1 MKSIRLP
8 APPLTAVGSNSN
20 SCSLL
25 VELIIKCRH
34 KTRYNNNF
42 YTQTMSK
49 FTNYDVEAQEQEMP
63 VAVAV
68 AVASSAAAPDVA
80 SGCDDKAEEDT
91 GTDELGFSL
100 VGFI

>member
-1 MKSIRLP
+1 
-8 APPLTAVGSNSN
+8 
-20 SCSLL
+20 
-25 VELIIKCRH
+25 
-34 KTRYNNNF
+34 
-42 YTQTMSK
+42 MSK

-68 AVASSAAAPDVA
+68 DVASWAAAPDVA

-100 VGFI
+100 LVGFILGFFSYLGTQIASIIVSS